1 MKLSDW
7 ELQNIECENRDP
19 KVFFH
24 KETGGFIMALYINN
38 DRFGIFRAEAGE
50 EKPSFR
56 LLQEVRFPQL
66 IECPDFFPVKDSADG
81 RELWAFLTASGAYM
95 LGIFDGYVFAPVTD
109 IKQLYANKVP
119 FAAQTFA
126 NVGGRIL
133 SIAWLREFWDFKTP
147 WTGAM
152 SLVREYTLDEKDG
165 EPYIRQSF
173 VGGEVAG
180 VRILPDGGM
189 EAEDVFGDRY
199 IIEKLPASGEKLL
212 VETNLPEFP
221 YPVYVEGETH

>member
-1 MKLSDW
+1 
-7 ELQNIECENRDP
+7 
-19 KVFFH
+19 
-24 KETGGFIMALYINN
+24 
-38 DRFGIFRAEAGE
+38 
-50 EKPSFR
+50 
-56 LLQEVRFPQL
+56 
-66 IECPDFFPVKDSADG
+66 
-81 RELWAFLTASGAYM
+81 M
-95 LGIFDGYVFAPVTD
+95 LGTFDGYAFAPMTD

-126 NVGGRIL
+126 NAGGRVL

-173 VGGEVAG
+173 VGGEAAG
-180 VRILPDGGM
+180 VRALPDGGM
-189 EAEDVFGDRY
+189 AAEDVFGDRY
-199 IIEKLPASGEKLL
+199 IIEKLPADGEKLL